1 MLRLIWVSRLAA
13 LGPMVDEGKK
23 IVITA
28 LPVYH
33 IFVLTVNCFGFLDGG
48 AGPPRITCHSP

>member
-1 MLRLIWVSRLAA
+1 MLRLIWVGCSAA
-13 LGPMVDEGKK
+13 LGPMVDEGKE

-33 IFVLTVNCFGFLDGG
+33 IFALTVNCFGFFDGG
-48 AGPPRITCHSP
+48 GPM